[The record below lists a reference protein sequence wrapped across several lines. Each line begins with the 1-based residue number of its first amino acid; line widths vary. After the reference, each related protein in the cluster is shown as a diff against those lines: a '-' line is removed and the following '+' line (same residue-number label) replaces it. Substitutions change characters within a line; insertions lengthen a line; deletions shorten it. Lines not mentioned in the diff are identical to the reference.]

1 MASSAR
7 LVSAIIRS
15 PYSLPLQLSQTA
27 SADHRQRV
35 GQDFTAKYEMVFSRI
50 RNFVTL

>member
-7 LVSAIIRS
+7 LVSAIIR
-15 PYSLPLQLSQTA
+15 PPHSLPLQLPQTA

-35 GQDFTAKYEMVFSRI
+35 GQDFTTKYEMDFSRI